1 MRFKKCQRIKRQA
14 DFEQFRTEG
23 IFRDADSF
31 FVKIK
36 KSGVNLWPRFAVI
49 VGKKIGKAHER
60 NRIKRI
66 FREIFRQEQ
75 SRLNQ
80 KSDYLVIARKEIFS
94 NFWSLKE
101 RFLYACAVSSRSF
114 LSIAIDGSAASG
126 KSSTARALA
135 HKYRLLNV
143 NTGDHYRT
151 LTFYFLRK
159 NIPVATDK
167 RIAEEL
173 ERLTLTAQIDGIS
186 EHLAVNGE
194 IPPYAEL
201 HSETLNHRVASFAQ
215 IPELRSA
222 LKAYQQHLIE
232 LAKKMNFAGVIME
245 GRDIGTAVIPQADV
259 KIFLTAD
266 SHIRADRRANDG
278 EKDAVEQR
286 DSMDRCRCGAGA
298 ILIDTSENTLDQV
311 VEIIEK
317 YIPKN

>member
-1 MRFKKCQRIKRQA
+1 MRFRKCQRIKRQV
-14 DFEQFRTEG
+14 DFGQFRTEG
-23 IFRDADSF
+23 VFRNGGGFS
-31 FVKIK
+31 VKIK
-36 KSGVNLWPRFAVI
+36 KNSVNLAPRVAII
-49 VGKKIGKAHER
+49 VGKKVGKAHER

-75 SRLNQ
+75 SRLNP
-80 KSDYLVIARKEIFS
+80 KSDYLVVARKGVLP

-101 RFLYACAVSSRSF
+101 RFLYACAVSPF

-135 HKYRLLNV
+135 RKYRLLNV

-151 LTFYFLRK
+151 LTSYFLGK
-159 NIPVATDK
+159 NIPMATDE

-173 ERLTLTAQIDGIS
+173 EHLTLTTQIDGIS

-194 IPPYAEL
+194 IPSCAEL

-215 IPELRSA
+215 IPELRST
-222 LKAYQQHLIE
+222 LKLYQQNLIE
-232 LAKKMNFAGVIME
+232 LAKKMNFAGVVME
-245 GRDIGTAVIPQADV
+245 GRDIGAVIMPRADV

-266 SHIRADRRANDG
+266 SHIRVDRRANDG

-286 DSMDRCRCGAGA
+286 DSMDRCRCDADTV
-298 ILIDTSENTLDQV
+298 LIDTSENTLDQV
-311 VEIIEK
+311 VEIIGK